1 MAGDTSG
8 ESEKDD
14 EETFV
19 NPESFTV
26 DKPRLGFHL
35 PKIPRMETKPNAH
48 EKLIEWKRYKRAIEY
63 YFNLLPNG
71 VSSSQ
76 KHQLLYLGGGPE
88 IQKGLENFVIPNDN
102 GESEKFTAMIEHL
115 DEHFKTGVDG
125 LAYMLQFFK
134 MAQRDD
140 ETFADFAQRLK
151 AHADLCEMGLAR
163 DNLIK
168 TQIQKGA
175 KNAKIFQ
182 TAEAW
187 MNKSVND
194 LIALGIADE
203 AGMSG
208 NKCKNNKETSD
219 DTETIAKIDSKP
231 GPSRFPRDVRRN
243 FRQGSSRPYGRGGQ
257 QFRNTQYGQR
267 QNQYTTNQGQRPM
280 PNNNIICYACEKT
293 GHIARNC
300 PNRKIFAVYDEDVK
314 VNRGNMGILE

>member
-1 MAGDTSG
+1 
-8 ESEKDD
+8 
-14 EETFV
+14 
-19 NPESFTV
+19 
-26 DKPRLGFHL
+26 
-35 PKIPRMETKPNAH
+35 METKLNAH

-63 YFNLLPNG
+63 YFNLLPKG

-76 KHQLLYLGGGPE
+76 KHQLLYLGGGQE
-88 IQKGLENFVIPNDN
+88 IQKGLEHFVIPSDS
-102 GESEKFTAMIEHL
+102 GESGKYTAMMKHL

-134 MAQRDD
+134 LAQRED

-151 AHADLCEMGLAR
+151 THADLCELGLAR

-208 NKCKNNKETSD
+208 GKIKISKETSD
-219 DTETIAKIDSKP
+219 ETETIARIDSKP

-257 QFRNTQYGQR
+257 QSRNTQYGQR
-267 QNQYTTNQGQRPM
+267 QYQFTSNQGQRPM
-280 PNNNIICYACEKT
+280 SNSNIICYACQKT

-300 PNRKIFAVYDEDVK
+300 PYRKVFAVYDEDVK
-314 VNRGNMGILE
+314 VNGGNILE